1 MKTIECAREQDV
13 IAAVMS
19 RRWPDRCDVDLRAHV
34 AACGICQDV
43 AEVAVAFGADQDSVS
58 ENTRVPT
65 APHMWWRLQ
74 MRARQD
80 AARAARRPIAVAQG
94 VVAAVIGGLGVA
106 AIGFGWAAGS
116 WSVAEVASG
125 IQPAANAVVGSLLS
139 FAATPPHAT
148 LIFGAI
154 AAGLVLMPV
163 AVFLALSE

>member
-19 RRWPDRCDVDLRAHV
+19 RRWPDRTDLGLRSHV
-34 AACGICQDV
+34 ATCRICRDV
-43 AEVAVAFGADQDSVS
+43 AEVAVAFGADQDAVS
-58 ENTRVPT
+58 EETRVPT
-65 APHMWWRLQ
+65 AAHMWWRLQ

-80 AARAARRPIAVAQG
+80 AARAARRPIAVVQG
-94 VVAAVIGGLGVA
+94 FVAAAVGGLGVA
-106 AIGFGWAAGS
+106 AIGLGWATGS
-116 WSVAEVASG
+116 WSITEAANG
-125 IQPAANAVVGSLLS
+125 LQPAANAVVGSLLS

-163 AVFLALSE
+163 VVYLALSE